1 MKTSTNL
8 LLAFLFLFAGI
19 SFSQTEEQLPVSS
32 FEAEVNNMLGH
43 YNKGKIAEIN
53 DYLEKL
59 NEFTD
64 QDLSVEQ
71 INSLSAIKE
80 RFSEFGENQ
89 KSGPVYFIFKTRRDK
104 RYYWMTMSFGGVK
117 IKYLGK
123 KADRPLNKGISY
135 SVGHSAGIIPIV
147 IVSNDYAETVNINPI
162 TSPIIL
168 LGAGATIEDAGPAF
182 KVENVPL
189 YSVISG
195 FYIRNCN
202 SDMGGGVKIMDS
214 NIIFLLNY
222 LQDNHA
228 SGMGGGIYCRNGLGI
243 SSFIVGNVIF
253 SNHAPAGGGLA
264 FHHDLSTVAA
274 LNQMRSNHAAIGGGA
289 YFDKSLTS
297 FMFNIIYSNNAAD
310 GGGIAVDQ
318 SYFTNIGVNV
328 ITANQAGNR
337 GGGIFIT
344 GQDTIP
350 SLICFNAITGNT
362 ASQGG
367 GIAVDNNCD
376 AIILLNYI
384 DSNTAQS
391 GGGVAVDM
399 GDINTTLLANQI
411 SFNHAVNGG
420 GLWLRDVQN
429 TNGAIGVNRIYNNI
443 ADVTGGGIC
452 IFGDMTNSWIS
463 LNNKISHNTSPV
475 GGGIYISGVNIP
487 QIRDN
492 EIYLNTSTLGAGIFC
507 QGGTT
512 AEIINNKIFQNC
524 ADQKGGGIYVTGL
537 FTDPKIK
544 LANEFLKNYA
554 QQGGAIYL
562 DNLCNP
568 LISGND
574 FLKNQADEGGAIF
587 ANTDAFQIMS
597 NLFKWNHS
605 VFNGGGLFINP
616 GMSPQVKSN
625 VFEYNIAGA
634 GTFSG
639 CGKSQQGDFKAGPY
653 NGGAIFV
660 SGTDAD
666 PEIHNNQFRY
676 NAASNGGAISIE
688 ENATPEVKSNVFLSN
703 IADFDS
709 TGNGCGGAIHVSNA
723 SPLIEGDS
731 VIWNYALYGGG
742 IACLN
747 GAKPQII
754 SSNFRWNI
762 ADYKSEGKGIGGAI
776 YVSGDGTEPVIGLP
790 DKDNLFKENIA
801 EGGGAIA
808 AESGAIFDVKSNWFF
823 SNHTDF
829 NEDGSGNGGALFATD
844 AGTEVMIGGNA
855 IEGEDNLFEYNTA
868 GSPEHPGLANGGA
881 IAAVKGAVL
890 TILGNTFD
898 NRNACTNNGAA
909 VYLEGEG
916 TYAIIGGQND
926 DEIINTPQLNEKRK
940 DLVWVQQL
948 GNIIRNNNRS
958 LKKKISL
965 PDINWPD
972 EPEPD
977 TIFYTYDTPPPF
989 PDTTEVPHY
998 EPVRDSYITTIQPDQ
1013 MPPYKYTYITDNAG
1027 GLQILNVTNPAAPI
1041 IAATFPSNDQSTD
1054 VCVSGNLIFVA
1065 DGAGGIKVID
1075 KSPMY
1080 TGLPPVELYTLVFA
1094 DVAIVEVEADLNN
1107 LYALGDNNTLYFGKI
1122 VGSNVNL
1129 NGTYTPASPDETI
1142 SGMLAANNYLY
1153 LSLQFMNDALFK
1165 LSQVIPGDPPLL
1177 ELFNPVAFPMS
1188 SIVDI
1193 AVYDFNAYLAMN
1205 QRLGEEDMAMI
1216 MKLEVIDPTMII
1228 ILGTPIPPVPDQLC
1242 YSAYVNASTIYLTL
1256 NDSFI
1261 RYDQVTGMQDF
1272 FPSTSLISDLY
1283 EDAGFVFLGNTG
1295 EGLQICEAFNMMPV
1309 MTMIFAPVYKEKE
1322 INLYSWVSYPPEEF
1336 FMDLPPL
1343 PDTVIIPGVGE
1354 PPETIIRKPERHTGN
1369 IFSTLIHSYKDFVTE
1384 TDTLTTIN
1392 GGFLAVVDTA
1402 ETRVLGNLIG
1412 GSSPFVA
1419 NYATEKGGGI
1429 YVKNAGTM
1437 VHIGESE
1444 TKEGD
1449 QKNFIIGNLADKG
1462 GGIAVVNHDN
1472 ILMIENNV
1480 IGGAPEFHS
1489 NVAGTYGGGFY
1500 SWKSKSILTGNT
1512 IQNNYSG
1519 IEKDKLKP
1527 ETGFGGGLA
1536 LDSSNTK
1543 IINNW
1548 IIDNFSFGNA
1558 GGIGIMGGKT
1568 VLKQNT
1574 ITENKGI
1581 RALSR
1586 VNQQAIGVGDD
1597 LYAEALSDSCIL
1609 SKNVFDHVGSFEA
1622 YSIYVDTISSTGLS
1636 KLEIT
1641 ENNVW
1646 NTTGK
1651 RYGGF
1656 RTEPTGSDGN
1666 ISVNPLFVDPENDN
1680 FNLDINS
1687 PCNGMGWNPEPGN
1700 TVVGDTTYWVPD
1712 DFSTI
1717 TAAMNAAIYGDI
1729 IKVKQSYNSQS
1740 ETFPINVK
1748 SGVFLTGL
1756 AFREDSLNLNLIPET
1771 ILRAVSETNILQLD
1785 STDDRTIIAGLRLTA
1800 ADTAIAINNGSAF
1813 IYGNIFDSI
1822 AMGIKMRYN
1831 DTTQM
1836 GFNDNVFLDHNTFSD
1851 GHIDIEYDSL
1861 AATRAEIGQVK
1872 MHHGPVISYNIG
1884 SVFCNLDSIASRV
1897 PFHLV
1902 FETNDFWPN
1911 GITGCN
1917 QDVYGLSSTNFQS
1930 DPLFHD
1936 ESNKD
1941 FHLEQTSPCLL
1952 SNNYTYLIGA
1962 QYQYIN
1968 VDFSADPVEGWKPLE
1983 VVFTDNSS
1991 PAIPPL
1997 NYYWEFGDGDN
2008 SAEQNPTHIY
2018 ADTGKYDVGFTIRD
2032 RYAYKTALKPEYI
2045 DVQIPRHDLAIPQGW
2060 SGLSIFIEPVP
2071 DDVEEMFEPV
2081 ENELII
2087 LFNLT
2092 GVYWPGENVNTLL
2105 TYDSFK
2111 GYVIKVTEDAELN
2124 VTGEKLTSRSVPI
2137 NQGWNLIPVF
2147 TETDA
2152 TALLGGLPGFVAA
2165 KGVATPEILWPYYNI
2180 STLQTLRT
2188 GKSYYVYT
2196 TQSGTLQYAKGGTQI
2211 NMPATEPV
2219 THTPWNELTITPFTH
2234 LVAITAES
2242 LKAFEANDIIAA
2254 FNASGLCTG
2263 ASIISGLG
2271 QTEAL
2276 ILYGDDP
2283 TTEAFEGFTEGES
2296 LILKSYRQST
2306 SELFDLQVTWEE
2318 SLNDS
2323 GLFETNGLSAI
2334 TAIKTG
2340 PSGSTSNISSGIM
2353 IYPNPGK
2360 GVFNIS
2366 GFAQNAHISIC
2377 NALGN
2382 ELYSCRINIPHMID
2396 LASQSAGV
2404 YFIRIETNNTV
2415 FFEKLIVK

>member
-1 MKTSTNL
+1 MKTLTKIL
-8 LLAFLFLFAGI
+8 VALIFIHAGI
-19 SFSQTEEQLPVSS
+19 SYGQTDEPPVSY
-32 FEAEVNNMLGH
+32 FEEEANHLLGQ
-43 YNKGKIAEIN
+43 YNKEKIAEIS

-59 NEFTD
+59 NEFND
-64 QDLSVEQ
+64 QELSEEQ
-71 INSLSAIKE
+71 MGSLAAIRQ
-80 RFSEFGENQ
+80 RFNDFGENQ
-89 KSGPVYFIFKTRRDK
+89 KSGPVYFIFKK
-104 RYYWMTMSFGGVK
+104 RGNKYYWLSMGLSGLK

-123 KADRPLNKGISY
+123 KSDQPLNKGISY
-135 SVGHSAGIIPIV
+135 SVSHAVGQIPIV

-182 KVENVPL
+182 KIENVPI

-202 SDMGGGVKIMDS
+202 SDFGGGVKIMDS

-228 SGMGGGIYCRNGLGI
+228 SGMGGGIYCRNGVGI
-243 SSFIVGNVIF
+243 TSFIVGNVLL

-264 FHHDLSTVAA
+264 FHHDLSTIAA
-274 LNQMRSNHAAIGGGA
+274 LNQMRSNNAAIGGGA

-297 FMFNIIYSNNAAD
+297 FMFNIIYNNNAVD

-328 ITANQAGNR
+328 INANQAGNR

-350 SLICFNAITGNT
+350 SLICFNAVTGNT
-362 ASQGG
+362 AGQSGG
-367 GIAVDNNCD
+367 GIAIDNDCD

-384 DSNTAQS
+384 DNNNAQA
-391 GGGVAVDM
+391 GGGVAIDQ
-399 GDINTTLLANQI
+399 GDVNTTLLANLI
-411 SFNHAVNGG
+411 SCNHAVNGG
-420 GLWLRDVQN
+420 GIWLFDVQN

-452 IFGDMTNSWIS
+452 IFGDLTNSWIS

-475 GGGIYISGVNIP
+475 GGGIYISGFNIP

-492 EIYLNTSTLGAGIFC
+492 EIYLNTSNLGAGIFC

-512 AEIINNKIFQNC
+512 AEIINNDIFQNC
-524 ADQKGGGIYVTGL
+524 AEEKGGGIYVTGL
-537 FTDPKIK
+537 LTDPKIK

-554 QQGGAIYL
+554 KKGGGIYL

-574 FLKNQADEGGAIF
+574 FLKNQAEEGGAIF
-587 ANTDAFQIMS
+587 ANTDAFQILS

-605 VFNGGGLFINP
+605 VFNGGGIFINP
-616 GMSPQVKSN
+616 GMSPEIKSN
-625 VFEYNIAGA
+625 LFEYNIAGK

-639 CGKSQQGDFKAGPY
+639 CSKTQTGDIKAGPY
-653 NGGAIFV
+653 NGGAVFMA
-660 SGTDAD
+660 GANTD
-666 PEIHNNQFRY
+666 PKIHNNNFKK
-676 NAASNGGAISIE
+676 NAASNGGALSIE
-688 ENATPEVKSNVFLSN
+688 DNANPEVKDNYFYSNL
-703 IADFDS
+703 ADFDT
-709 TGNGCGGAIHVSNA
+709 TGNGCGGAIHISNA

-731 VIWNYALYGGG
+731 LIWNYAVYGGG

-747 GAKPQII
+747 GAKPQIT

-762 ADYKSEGKGIGGAI
+762 ADYKSEGEGIGGAI
-776 YVSGDGTEPVIGLP
+776 YVSGEGTEPVIGLP
-790 DKDNLFKENIA
+790 DMSNLFKENIA
-801 EGGGAIA
+801 EQGGAIA
-808 AESGAIFDVKSNWFF
+808 ADLGAVFDVQSNWFF

-844 AGTEVMIGGNA
+844 SGTDLVVGGNA
-855 IEGEDNLFEYNTA
+855 IDGEDNLFEYNTA
-868 GSPEHPGLANGGA
+868 GSPGFPGLANGGA

-898 NRNACTNNGAA
+898 NRNACTNNGGA
-909 VYLEGEG
+909 VYLEGDG
-916 TYAIIGGQND
+916 TYALIGGQND
-926 DEIINTPQLNEKRK
+926 DEIINTPQLNEERK
-940 DLVWVQQL
+940 DLVWVEQL

-958 LKKKISL
+958 LKKQISL
-965 PDINWPD
+965 PEIDWPE

-977 TIFYTYDTPPPF
+977 TVSYTYETPPPF
-989 PDTTEVPHY
+989 PDTIEVPHY
-998 EPVRDSYITTIQPDQ
+998 EPFRDSYITTIQPDYL
-1013 MPPYKYTYITDNAG
+1013 PPYKYTYITDNAG
-1027 GLQILNVTNPAAPI
+1027 GLQVLNVTNPLTPVI
-1041 IAATFPSNDQSTD
+1041 TATFPSNDQSTD

-1065 DGAGGIKVID
+1065 DGSGGIKVID

-1080 TGLPPVELYTLVFA
+1080 AGLPPVELYTLVFA
-1094 DVAIVEVEADLNN
+1094 DVAIVEVEADLQN
-1107 LYALGDNNTLYFGKI
+1107 LYALGDDNTLYFGKI
-1122 VGSNVNL
+1122 FGNTVNL
-1129 NGTYTPASPDETI
+1129 NGSYTPLNPDENLTGI
-1142 SGMLAANNYLY
+1142 CAANNYLY
-1153 LSLQFMNDALFK
+1153 LSMQMMQDALFMV
-1165 LSQVIPGDPPLL
+1165 SQVIPGDPPFL
-1177 ELFNPVAFPMS
+1177 ELFPPVAFPMS

-1193 AVYDFNAYLAMN
+1193 AVFDFNAYLAMN

-1216 MKLEVIDPTMII
+1216 MKLEVIDPNMII

-1261 RYDQVTGMQDF
+1261 RYDQITGMQDF

-1309 MTMIFAPVYKEKE
+1309 ITMAFAPVYKEKE
-1322 INLYSWVSYPPEEF
+1322 INLYTWVSYPPEEF

-1354 PPETIIRKPERHTGN
+1354 PLKSTPRGPYNQTQD
-1369 IFSTLIHSYKDFVTE
+1369 IFSQVKDLYKAIVRE
-1384 TDTLTTIN
+1384 TDTLITIN

-1472 ILMIENNV
+1472 ILLIENNI

-1500 SWKSKSILTGNT
+1500 SWKSKSILTGNI

-1536 LDSSNTK
+1536 LDSSNTQ
-1543 IINNW
+1543 INNNW

-1574 ITENKGI
+1574 LTENKGI
-1581 RALSR
+1581 RSLSR
-1586 VNQQAIGVGDD
+1586 VNQQAMGVGDD
-1597 LYAEALSDSCIL
+1597 FYAEALSDSCIL

-1622 YSIYVDTISSTGLS
+1622 YSIYVDTVSSTGLS

-1687 PCNGMGWNPEPGN
+1687 PCNSMGWNPDPGN

-1729 IKVKQSYNSQS
+1729 IKVRKNYSSQS

-1756 AFREDSLNLNLIPET
+1756 AFKEDSLNLNLTPET
-1771 ILRAVSETNILQLD
+1771 ILRAVPETNILQLD

-1800 ADTAIAINNGSAF
+1800 ADTAITINNGSAF

-1836 GFNDNVFLDHNTFSD
+1836 GFNDNVFVDHNTFSD

-1861 AATRAEIGQVK
+1861 AANRAEIGQVK
-1872 MHHGPVISYNIG
+1872 MHHGPIISYNIG

-1917 QDVYGLSSTNFQS
+1917 QDVYGLSSTNFQN

-1936 ESNKD
+1936 ELNKD
-1941 FHLEQTSPCLL
+1941 FHLDQASPCLL
-1952 SNNYTYLIGA
+1952 TNNYTYLVGA
-1962 QYQYIN
+1962 QYQYID
-1968 VDFSADPVEGWKPLE
+1968 VDFSGDPVEGWKPLT
-1983 VVFTDNSS
+1983 VTFSDSS
-1991 PAIPPL
+1991 STALPPL
-1997 NYYWEFGDGDN
+1997 NYFWAFGDSQTDT
-2008 SAEQNPTHIY
+2008 AHNPTHIY
-2018 ADTGKYDVGFTIRD
+2018 PDTGTYDVSFTVQD
-2032 RYAYKTALKPEYI
+2032 RYAYKTELKTGYI
-2045 DVQIPRHDLAIPQGW
+2045 KVLIPRHDLSIPEGW
-2060 SGLSIFIEPVP
+2060 SGVSTFIVPVP
-2071 DDVEEMFEPV
+2071 DTLPEMFAPV
-2081 ENELII
+2081 EDELII
-2087 LFNLT
+2087 LFNLG
-2092 GVYWPGENVNTLL
+2092 GVYWPGQNVNTIGHWDA
-2105 TYDSFK
+2105 YN
-2111 GYVIKVTEDAELN
+2111 GYVIKVTEDVALS
-2124 VTGEKLTSRSVPI
+2124 VTGEQLDSRSVVL

-2147 TETDA
+2147 TQSSA
-2152 TALLGGLPGFVAA
+2152 PALLGSLPGFVVA
-2165 KGVATPEILWPYYNI
+2165 KGVANAEILWPNYNI
-2180 STLQTLRT
+2180 ATLQTLNT
-2188 GKSYYVYT
+2188 GKSYFVYT
-2196 TQSGTLQYAKGGTQI
+2196 TQSGTISYAKSTSSGI
-2211 NMPATEPV
+2211 VEPPELILE
-2219 THTPWNELTITPFTH
+2219 TPWNEIIRTPYTH
-2234 LVAITAES
+2234 LVAFTAEC
-2242 LKAFEANDIIAA
+2242 LKVLEPGDMIAA
-2254 FNASGLCTG
+2254 FNSTGLCVG
-2263 ASIISGLG
+2263 ASVVGDFG
-2271 QTEAL
+2271 DEVVL
-2276 ILYGDDP
+2276 ILFGDDP
-2283 TTEAFEGFTEGES
+2283 TTEIIEGYLEEEPVT
-2296 LILKSYRQST
+2296 LKCFRQST
-2306 SELFDLQVTWEE
+2306 GEVFDLEVKWEE
-2318 SLNDS
+2318 QLNHS
-2323 GLFETNGLSAI
+2323 GLFETHGLSAV
-2334 TAIKTG
+2334 TDIKV
-2340 PSGSTSNISSGIM
+2340 GSTGEVLIAQRSIK
-2353 IYPNPGK
+2353 IYPNPSK
-2360 GVFNIS
+2360 GTFTIS
-2366 GFAQNAHISIC
+2366 GLQGECSIVIVNAV
-2377 NALGN
+2377 GN
-2382 ELYSCRINIPHMID
+2382 E
-2396 LASQSAGV
+2396 V
-2404 YFIRIETNNTV
+2404 
-2415 FFEKLIVK
+2415 FEKQVNLPANIDISNQPNGIYLIIITAFHDVILRKLVIN